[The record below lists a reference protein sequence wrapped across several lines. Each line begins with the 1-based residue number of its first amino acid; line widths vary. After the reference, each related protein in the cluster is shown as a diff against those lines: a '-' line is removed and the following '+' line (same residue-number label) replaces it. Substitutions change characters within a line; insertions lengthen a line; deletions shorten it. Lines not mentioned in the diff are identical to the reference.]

1 MTGIVG
7 VMVGLMI
14 ENTIEMKTI
23 DFRKIEVSDI
33 EGKKVILDVSK
44 TLGNVIYN
52 NTPDLGELDFAQELY
67 KKGEVE
73 VDEEKAEMIRRYVEV
88 GKFFAYVKKGIDKV
102 LDEVK

>member
-1 MTGIVG
+1 
-7 VMVGLMI
+7 
-14 ENTIEMKTI
+14 MKRI

-33 EGKKVILDVSK
+33 EGKKIILDVSK

-73 VDEEKAEMIRRYVEV
+73 VDEEKAEIIRRYVE
-88 GKFFAYVKKGIDKV
+88 GNFFAYVKKGIDKA
-102 LDEVK
+102 LDGVKQEEEPKE